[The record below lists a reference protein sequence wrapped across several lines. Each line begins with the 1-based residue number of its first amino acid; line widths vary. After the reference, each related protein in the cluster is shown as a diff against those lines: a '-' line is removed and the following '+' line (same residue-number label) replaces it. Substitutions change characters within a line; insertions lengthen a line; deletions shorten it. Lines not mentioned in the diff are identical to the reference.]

1 MNNQTFNQ
9 LLLSIKEA
17 GLIKQGKKK
26 PSRVFEWS
34 DVDIKAIREQFSIS
48 QLAFA
53 TLIGVSTRTLQNW
66 EQGRRHPMGPAR
78 ALLKIA
84 AKHPKLVMKALHG

>member
-9 LLLSIKEA
+9 LLLSTKEA

-26 PSRVFEWS
+26 PSRVFEWN
-34 DVDIKAIREQFSIS
+34 DVDIKAIRERFSIS

-84 AKHPKLVMKALHG
+84 AKHPKLVMKALHE